1 MPVMPPPLTDAEY
14 PLLRARIDKQEAW
27 VNTIR
32 KKTKCRR
39 CKGQGHTFH
48 GQGQHWSTA
57 DRCPKC
63 DGTGFI
69 LGWASYKPED
79 VPADIPQVTNE
90 DRSRVEVYEF
100 KRDKPHKYFA
110 YVYRDGMT
118 NQLESVRTFTGDL
131 IGRITWH
138 GPVYEVRGFGP
149 FPSQRQNLRI
159 NAVNGLT
166 YSAVYFLSS
175 GDYCQMKAFTNTK
188 ANTTANTNEVT
199 K

>member
-32 KKTKCRR
+32 KRTKCRR
-39 CKGQGHTFH
+39 CKGTGR
-48 GQGQHWSTA
+48 GLSTEPY
-57 DRCPKC
+57 CQSCK
-63 DGTGFI
+63 GKGYT

-118 NQLESVRTFTGDL
+118 NRLESVRTFTGDL

-138 GPVYEVRGFGP
+138 GPIYEVRGFGP

-175 GDYCQMKAFTNTK
+175 GDYCRMKAFT
-188 ANTTANTNEVT
+188 NTTANTNEVT